1 MPSQNKGL
9 GKAAILSEHLHN
21 PGYNTMALL
30 EILRFP
36 DPRLSRKARPV
47 EVVDDDLRKTAE
59 DMLETM
65 YAAPG
70 IGLAATQVN
79 ILQQLAVIDVSEDK
93 NEPRCLI
100 NPKIIERDGEEEM
113 REGCLSVPEV
123 FAYVKRAERITVE
136 FLDLEGQ
143 TTTLEA
149 DGLLA
154 VCIQHEID
162 HLQGRLFIDYL
173 SPLKRER
180 LKKKMLKAQKAGQA
194 TPSSDRS
201 VSL

>member
-1 MPSQNKGL
+1 
-9 GKAAILSEHLHN
+9 
-21 PGYNTMALL
+21 MALL
-30 EILRFP
+30 EILHFP

-47 EVVDDDLRKTAE
+47 EVVDDAVRKTAE

-65 YAAPG
+65 YDAPG

-79 ILQQLAVIDVSEDK
+79 ILQQIAVIDVSEDK

-123 FAYVKRAERITVE
+123 FAHIKRAERVTVE
-136 FLDLEGQ
+136 FLDLDGQ
-143 TTTLEA
+143 ASTLEA

-154 VCIQHEID
+154 VCIQHEMD

-194 TPSSDRS
+194 MPSSGQS
-201 VSL
+201 IPL

>member
-1 MPSQNKGL
+1 
-9 GKAAILSEHLHN
+9 
-21 PGYNTMALL
+21 MALL
-30 EILRFP
+30 EILHFP

-47 EVVDDDLRKTAE
+47 EVVDDAVRKTAE

-65 YAAPG
+65 YDAPG

-79 ILQQLAVIDVSEDK
+79 ILQQIAVIDVSEDK
-93 NEPRCLI
+93 DEPRCLI

-123 FAYVKRAERITVE
+123 FAHIKRAERVTVE
-136 FLDLEGQ
+136 FLDLDGQ
-143 TTTLEA
+143 PCTLEA

-180 LKKKMLKAQKAGQA
+180 LKKKVLKAQKAGQA
-194 TPSSDRS
+194 MPSSDRS
-201 VSL
+201 IPL

>member
-1 MPSQNKGL
+1 
-9 GKAAILSEHLHN
+9 
-21 PGYNTMALL
+21 MALL
-30 EILRFP
+30 EILHFP

-47 EVVDDDLRKTAE
+47 EVVDDAVRKTAE

-65 YAAPG
+65 YDAPG

-79 ILQQLAVIDVSEDK
+79 ILQQIAVIDVSEDK

-123 FAYVKRAERITVE
+123 FAYIKRAERITVE
-136 FLDLEGQ
+136 FLDLDGQ
-143 TTTLEA
+143 ANTLEA

-162 HLQGRLFIDYL
+162 HLQGHLFIDYL

-180 LKKKMLKAQKAGQA
+180 LKKKVLKVQKAGQA
-194 TPSSDRS
+194 MPSSDRPIP
-201 VSL
+201 L

>member
-1 MPSQNKGL
+1 M
-9 GKAAILSEHLHN
+9 
-21 PGYNTMALL
+21 
-30 EILRFP
+30 
-36 DPRLSRKARPV
+36 
-47 EVVDDDLRKTAE
+47 
-59 DMLETM
+59 
-65 YAAPG
+65 
-70 IGLAATQVN
+70 
-79 ILQQLAVIDVSEDK
+79 IDVSEDK

-123 FAYVKRAERITVE
+123 FAYVKRAQRITVE

-173 SPLKRER
+173 CR
-180 LKKKMLKAQKAGQA
+180 
-194 TPSSDRS
+194 
-201 VSL
+201 

>member
-1 MPSQNKGL
+1 
-9 GKAAILSEHLHN
+9 
-21 PGYNTMALL
+21 MALL
-30 EILRFP
+30 EILHFP

-47 EVVDDDLRKTAE
+47 EVVDDAVRKTAE

-65 YAAPG
+65 YDAPG

-79 ILQQLAVIDVSEDK
+79 ILQQIAVIDVSEDK

-100 NPKIIERDGEEEM
+100 NPKIIGRDGEEEM

-123 FAYVKRAERITVE
+123 FAHIKRAERVTVE

-143 TTTLEA
+143 PGTLEA
-149 DGLLA
+149 GGLLA

-180 LKKKMLKAQKAGQA
+180 LKKKVLKAQKAGQA
-194 TPSSDRS
+194 TASSDQS
-201 VSL
+201 IPL

>member
-1 MPSQNKGL
+1 
-9 GKAAILSEHLHN
+9 
-21 PGYNTMALL
+21 MALL
-30 EILRFP
+30 EILHFP

-47 EVVDDDLRKTAE
+47 EVVDDAVRKTAE

-65 YAAPG
+65 YDAPG

-79 ILQQLAVIDVSEDK
+79 ILQQIAVIDVSEDK

-123 FAYVKRAERITVE
+123 FAHIKRAERVTVE
-136 FLDLEGQ
+136 FLDLDGQ
-143 TTTLEA
+143 ANTLEA
-149 DGLLA
+149 NGLLA

-180 LKKKMLKAQKAGQA
+180 LKKKMLKAQKAGPA
-194 TPSSDRS
+194 MPSSDRPIP
-201 VSL
+201 L

>member
-1 MPSQNKGL
+1 
-9 GKAAILSEHLHN
+9 
-21 PGYNTMALL
+21 MALL
-30 EILRFP
+30 EILHFP
-36 DPRLSRKARPV
+36 DPRLSREARPV
-47 EVVDDDLRKTAE
+47 EVVDDAVRKTAE

-65 YAAPG
+65 YDAPG

-79 ILQQLAVIDVSEDK
+79 ILQQIVVIDVSEDK

-123 FAYVKRAERITVE
+123 FAHIKRAERITVE
-136 FLDLEGQ
+136 FLDLDGQ
-143 TTTLEA
+143 ANTLEA
-149 DGLLA
+149 NGLLA

-180 LKKKMLKAQKAGQA
+180 LKKKVLKVQKAGQA
-194 TPSSDRS
+194 MPSSDRPIP
-201 VSL
+201 L

>member
-1 MPSQNKGL
+1 
-9 GKAAILSEHLHN
+9 
-21 PGYNTMALL
+21 MALL
-30 EILRFP
+30 EILHFP

-47 EVVDDDLRKTAE
+47 EVVDDGVRKTAE

-65 YAAPG
+65 YDAPG

-79 ILQQLAVIDVSEDK
+79 ILQQIAVIDVSEDK
-93 NEPRCLI
+93 DEPRCLI

-123 FAYVKRAERITVE
+123 FAHIKRAERVTVE
-136 FLDLEGQ
+136 FLDLDGQ
-143 TTTLEA
+143 ACTLEA
-149 DGLLA
+149 EGLLA

-180 LKKKMLKAQKAGQA
+180 LKKKVLKAQKAGQA
-194 TPSSDRS
+194 TASSDQS
-201 VSL
+201 IPL